1 MINDISNFLNGET
14 WESNIVSKLFKIGL
28 ILIIGFLII
37 KVLTKY
43 VYRYLDEKDSQQCN
57 TIKTVVGSLIK
68 YVTYFFM
75 ITTILGLLE
84 ITSLASITV
93 AVAGVGSVAIGFG
106 AQTFVK
112 DVITGAFILME
123 EQFQVDDVV
132 NIEGFMGKVEAIGL
146 RTTTLRNVM
155 NNEVYIIPN
164 GEIKIVTNKTKDF
177 QKVSIS
183 FRLKYQDDL
192 ESIRVLV
199 RNSLKDYEKDDRIL
213 APLVVNVNADSL
225 EPVINVNVNC
235 PVKNNQAYSVRNDL
249 TNDLTKLFYDHDLEI
264 ALPLHLLNVKQ

>member
-43 VYRYLDEKDSQQCN
+43 VYRYLDKKDSQQSK

-75 ITTILGLLE
+75 ITTILGLLG

-249 TNDLTKLFYDHDLEI
+249 TNDLTKLFYEHDLEI
-264 ALPLHLLNVKQ
+264 